1 MKFIGGVFSVLKN
14 TTWPTRKQSWHDFIS
29 ILEYSA
35 FFALL
40 IFLFDKLLNLALT
53 DLLNRF

>member
-1 MKFIGGVFSVLKN
+1 MKFISGVFSVLKH

-35 FFALL
+35 FFALV
-40 IFLFDKLLNLALT
+40 IFIFDKLLTLGLAE
-53 DLLNRF
+53 LLKRF